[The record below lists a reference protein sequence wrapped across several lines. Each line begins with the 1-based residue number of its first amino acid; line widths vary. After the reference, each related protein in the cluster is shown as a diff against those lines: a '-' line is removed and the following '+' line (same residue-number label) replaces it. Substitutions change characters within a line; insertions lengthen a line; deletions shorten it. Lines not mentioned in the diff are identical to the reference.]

1 MTGCRCVDR
10 DPKAALGS
18 CSSRYCR
25 RGDHIQRSPACEF
38 IQTVIIEFF
47 GMPGAG
53 KSVLAEQLTW
63 VMSEQGEPA
72 RLITRAVAPTVG
84 VPLRYMRKGLMA
96 ASQGMRQPFAA
107 VRVLLALSR
116 SGQGGRSQVL
126 RRWLEL
132 MVTQTIMR
140 RSKPQEMAI
149 LDQGLLQA
157 IWSIG
162 IHGSYQGPI
171 ETLAATSSAWQ
182 LPDLIVVV
190 QVPPAQIA
198 SRLDA
203 RTSRHS
209 RLQHLDPAD
218 QKRQQERGRL
228 LIDAILKD
236 VGVLGLHR
244 DSMVVVENPDG
255 ASAVELAQG
264 LAGEAIRRRLRS

>member
-1 MTGCRCVDR
+1 MTGDRGVDR
-10 DPKAALGS
+10 DTSAAPGS
-18 CSSRYCR
+18 CSSPPCR
-25 RGDHIQRSPACEF
+25 SGDHIQGSLAREV
-38 IQTVIIEFF
+38 IRTVIIEFF

-63 VMSEQGEPA
+63 VLSEQGEPA
-72 RLITRAVAPTVG
+72 RLITEAVAPAVG
-84 VPLRYMRKGLMA
+84 VPRRYVRKGLMA
-96 ASQGMRQPFAA
+96 VSQGLRRPLAA
-107 VRVLLALSR
+107 SRVLLALSR
-116 SGQGGRSQVL
+116 SEQSGASQVL

-162 IHGSYQGPI
+162 IHGKYQGPI

-182 LPDLIVVV
+182 FPDLVVV
-190 QVPPAQIA
+190 VEVPLAQIA

-209 RLQHLDPAD
+209 RLQHLDLAD

-228 LIDAILKD
+228 LIHAILKD
-236 VGVLGLHR
+236 VGSLGLNR
-244 DSMVVVENPDG
+244 DSMVIVENPDG
-255 ASAVELAQG
+255 ASAMELAQG
-264 LAGEAIRRRLRS
+264 LAAEAIRRRSQS